1 MQIIRRNI
9 TYLIF
14 LCFVIMLIGLLFND
28 NVWFD
33 ETYTLA
39 LIRHSYGEMIDILKS
54 DMHPPLYFIGLKFF
68 CSIFGYHIIVTKIF
82 SAIGFSML
90 LMLGCCRIRNDY
102 GNTVS
107 VFYLL
112 VAGAVPFSFYFGV
125 QQRCYS
131 WAMLFVAWCFLE
143 GIRLI
148 REGKWRTVIPFSIS
162 ALGAAYNHIYALV
175 AVAGIVLCVNGVIC
189 IKRRTCLY
197 KIIVADAIMVLGY
210 WGWLRVL
217 LLQTQKA
224 AKNFWQTSLEVD
236 SLIVFFITLFLFVG
250 LLIKNRKNNV
260 VNLGIF
266 CIMFVHVT
274 GFAVSLLVRPLYV
287 ARYAAPL
294 LGVFAFVIAIFVGQG
309 KEKIRQRICHCLFLL
324 FILEYIAVA
333 AFEYNASLRNFR
345 QEFDKIVSS
354 EDIFLYND
362 SSFGIMSYYYPENR
376 HICIYWQDWFSA
388 FENVEYR
395 LAKDIPSEV
404 LKGQNIW
411 FVINEKSAIPEQI
424 KEQWTC
430 EKVLTFRS
438 DFNKFGVW
446 HLK

>member
-1 MQIIRRNI
+1 M
-9 TYLIF
+9 
-14 LCFVIMLIGLLFND
+14 
-28 NVWFD
+28 
-33 ETYTLA
+33 
-39 LIRHSYGEMIDILKS
+39 
-54 DMHPPLYFIGLKFF
+54 
-68 CSIFGYHIIVTKIF
+68 
-82 SAIGFSML
+82 
-90 LMLGCCRIRNDY
+90 
-102 GNTVS
+102 
-107 VFYLL
+107 
-112 VAGAVPFSFYFGV
+112 
-125 QQRCYS
+125 
-131 WAMLFVAWCFLE
+131 
-143 GIRLI
+143 
-148 REGKWRTVIPFSIS
+148 
-162 ALGAAYNHIYALV
+162 
-175 AVAGIVLCVNGVIC
+175 
-189 IKRRTCLY
+189 
-197 KIIVADAIMVLGY
+197 
-210 WGWLRVL
+210 
-217 LLQTQKA
+217 
-224 AKNFWQTSLEVD
+224 
-236 SLIVFFITLFLFVG
+236 
-250 LLIKNRKNNV
+250 

-309 KEKIRQRICHCLFLL
+309 KEKVRQRICHYLFLL

-333 AFEYNASLRNFR
+333 AFEYNPSLRNFR

-354 EDIFLYND
+354 EDNFLYND